1 MNPLLEVENL
11 EVSFSLHGQEL
22 KAVRGISFQLQ
33 PGEALGIVG
42 ESGCGKSAAVQAMA
56 RLGLAHKISGKI
68 IFQSQDLLQISE
80 EEMRSI
86 RGKKIGMIFQD
97 PMSALNPTM
106 KIGAQIEEGLMHHKM
121 TTKKQARAK
130 ALELLRQTE
139 IAHPEER
146 LEQYPH
152 QLSGGMRQRVL
163 IAIALCCNPALLI
176 ADEPT
181 TALDATIQA
190 QILQL
195 LKKRGPQT
203 SLLLITHDLGV
214 VAEVCDRI
222 LVLYAGKIV
231 EAGSVKQILQTPQH
245 PYTQMLLKSLPRLNA
260 PKHEPLYSI
269 EGAPPNLFHP
279 FKGCAFAP
287 RCPFTSSEC
296 MKEPPFLGSTACW
309 KTGQN
314 PKILQKLRFFSEKK
328 KSNEETLLEVKNLSK
343 FYALGKESIQAVKQ
357 VSFSI
362 KKGRI
367 LGVVGESGSGK
378 STLGKM
384 LLRLIKPTSGTI
396 VFKGQDITSSKDRS
410 LTKKMQMIFQDPYAS
425 LNPRMNIG
433 DILAEPLHIHKMK
446 DRVDELLDLVGLPP
460 NAKNRFPHEF
470 SGGQRQR
477 IGIARALALNPD
489 FIVCDEPISA
499 LDVSIQAQIINLLL
513 RLQKELGLTYLFIAH
528 DLAMIRYIS
537 TEIAVMHQGEIVEM
551 GSVDAVYDSPQH
563 PYTKL
568 LLSSIPK
575 LGGSERKPLLDI
587 KKEAQSAAPL
597 VG

>member
-1 MNPLLEVENL
+1 MKPLLEVEDL
-11 EVSFSLHGQEL
+11 EVSFSLYGQEL
-22 KAVRGISFQLQ
+22 KAVRGISFRLY

-42 ESGCGKSAAVQAMA
+42 ESGCGKSAAVQAIT

-68 IFQSQDLLQISE
+68 LFQSQDLLHLSE
-80 EEMRSI
+80 EKMRAI
-86 RGKKIGMIFQD
+86 RGTKIGMIFQD

-106 KIGAQIEEGLMHHKM
+106 TIGAQIEEGLIYHRI
-121 TTKKQARAK
+121 TTREGAKTK

-139 IAHPEER
+139 IPHPEER
-146 LEQYPH
+146 LKQYPH

-163 IAIALCCNPALLI
+163 IAIALCCNPSLLI

-181 TALDATIQA
+181 TALDVTIQA

-195 LKKRGPQT
+195 FKKRGPQT
-203 SLLLITHDLGV
+203 SLLLITHDLAS

-231 EAGSVKQILQTPQH
+231 ESGTVGQILTAPRH
-245 PYTQMLLKSLPRLNA
+245 PYTQMLLKSLPRVNA

-269 EGAPPNLFHP
+269 DGSPPNLLNP
-279 FKGCAFAP
+279 IKGCAFAP
-287 RCPFTSSEC
+287 RCPFTSSKCIE
-296 MKEPPFLGSTACW
+296 EPPFLGSAACW
-309 KTGQN
+309 NAKEKQILLQN
-314 PKILQKLRFFSEKK
+314 IQPFY
-328 KSNEETLLEVKNLSK
+328 KSSIQREEVLLEARNLTK
-343 FYALGKESIQAVKQ
+343 FYSLGKTDFAAVKQ

-362 KKGRI
+362 KKGRV
-367 LGVVGESGSGK
+367 LGIVGESGSGK

-384 LLRLIKPTSGTI
+384 LLRLIEPTSGNI
-396 VFKGQDITSSKDRS
+396 FFQGQDITRNKDRS
-410 LTKKMQMIFQDPYAS
+410 FTKKMQMIFQDPYAS
-425 LNPRMNIG
+425 LDPRMNVEN
-433 DILAEPLHIHKMK
+433 ILNEPLIIHKMNY
-446 DRVDELLDLVGLPP
+446 RADELLDLVGLPSS
-460 NAKNRFPHEF
+460 AKNRFPHEF

-537 TEIAVMHQGEIVEM
+537 TEIAVMYQGEIVEM
-551 GSVDAVYDSPQH
+551 GPVDAIYENPQH

-568 LLSSIPK
+568 LLSSSPK
-575 LGGSERKPLLDI
+575 LEGLGD
-587 KKEAQSAAPL
+587 KKKRRAEATPQIL
-597 VG
+597 KI